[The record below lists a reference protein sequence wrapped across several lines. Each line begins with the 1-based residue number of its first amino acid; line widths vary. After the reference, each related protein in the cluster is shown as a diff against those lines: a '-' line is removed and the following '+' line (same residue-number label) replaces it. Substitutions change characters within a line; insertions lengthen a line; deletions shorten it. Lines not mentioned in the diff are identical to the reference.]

1 MGNISHTSGNVGIG
15 TASPLA
21 PLHVDGGNIL
31 VARSGYFEQD
41 VNFTGIGSA
50 GGFARGLVFTSG
62 GITAGFGVSGNYT
75 STSTTVDSIFL
86 AHGGS
91 PWSSGTG
98 LYVLRNG
105 NVGVGTTSPTVK
117 LDVSGD
123 IKATNITASGSMTLT
138 GKATSAAT
146 DAGDSATTLSTK
158 GYVES
163 TARVGTT
170 ICFSKTGV
178 VSNATITVGGAT
190 VTVGSVVQGSGA
202 AGVVPFNFPTGTKW
216 SGFAFV
222 RTNGSAAR
230 APTHFDN
237 VSSFNMTGDASNE
250 PTTNTFIIIATRIS

>member
-15 TASPLA
+15 TASPLV

-31 VARSGYFEQD
+31 VARAGNFEQD
-41 VNFTGIGSA
+41 INFNGFGSA
-50 GGFARGLVFTSG
+50 GGYARGLLFTSG
-62 GITAGFGVSGNYT
+62 GITAGFGVLGTYT
-75 STSTTVDSIFL
+75 TTSHTVDNIFL

-98 LYVLRNG
+98 LYVLRSG

-123 IKATNITASGSMTLT
+123 IKATNIALT

-146 DAGDSATTLSTK
+146 DAADAATTLSTK

-178 VSNATITVGGAT
+178 VSNATITVGGTT
-190 VTVGSVVQGSGA
+190 VTVGSVVQGSGS
-202 AGVVPFNFPTGTKW
+202 AGVVPFSFPSNTKW

-237 VSSFNMTGDASNE
+237 VASFNMTGDASNE